1 MLTGRVFDQDVQ
13 LLIHAD
19 LKRAILGVLG
29 LVSVHAAVGLGD
41 KRVGDAAAAT
51 ATTAATISLSS
62 SHGAVGD
69 VVRQQEH
76 DAAREM
82 EARI

>member
-1 MLTGRVFDQDVQ
+1 MREPRTLTRRVFDQDVQ

-19 LKRAILGVLG
+19 LKRTILGILG

-41 KRVGDAAAAT
+41 KRVGDAAVA
-51 ATTAATISLSS
+51 AATISLSC
-62 SHGAVGD
+62 SHGAIGD

-76 DAAREM
+76 DAA
-82 EARI
+82 